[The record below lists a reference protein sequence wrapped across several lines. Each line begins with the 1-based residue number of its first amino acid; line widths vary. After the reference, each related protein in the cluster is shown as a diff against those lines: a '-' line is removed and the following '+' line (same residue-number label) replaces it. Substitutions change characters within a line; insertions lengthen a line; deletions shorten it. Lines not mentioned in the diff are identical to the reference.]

1 MKPFHHVVVN
11 TALANMTTSYLWFAL
26 TFWVY
31 LETRNVAVSAVIG
44 AGYMG
49 FVSVFSLVFGTIV
62 DHNRKKKVMVMAA
75 VATLLA
81 YLLACGVW
89 LVSDRSSL
97 VSLSSPAFW
106 LFAVI
111 ILAGSVVEQMRNIAL
126 STTVTL
132 LVPEGERDRANG
144 LVGMVQ
150 GLAFFVTSV
159 FSGLSI
165 GFLGMGPTLWIA
177 TGLTALAF
185 LHLLPIRIPE
195 DRIVTAAEAQEAI
208 AAEAGAGEAGA
219 GTGQAGATEAGAG
232 SGGAGTRQAGAGTAP
247 PGATGAGPAADGV
260 AGGRDAEAGAGGTG
274 AGAAGPGGAEPGA
287 ASPGAIE
294 ASAAG
299 ASAAAQ
305 VSPAAQASPAA
316 PLAPTSPAGHRKVSK
331 MDLAGSIRTI
341 RAIPGLT
348 ALILFACFNNFVG
361 GTFMALMDPYGLEL
375 FSPQV
380 WGIVLGVTSLGF
392 VVGGGVVARTGLGGN
407 PVRTLLLLNLLVAG
421 IGMTFTLR
429 EWWWLFAVGMFVF
442 MALMPAAE
450 AAEQT
455 ILQRVVPFHRQGR
468 VFGLAQS
475 VETAASPVSAFFV
488 GIIAQQTVIPWVD
501 SPAGREALGWL
512 LGAGNARGMALMF
525 VGAGLVMLV
534 VVLLAFLTPQYRG
547 LSAYY
552 GSTRQDLTGAGGSAG
567 AGAEAGAGATPEAGV
582 GTVPKAGVGTSPEAG
597 AGAKTGSGA
606 DASAPSGSTATEPHG
621 PTGRSPGPRTG

>member
-1 MKPFHHVVVN
+1 MKPFHHVVAN

-49 FVSVFSLVFGTIV
+49 LVSVFSLVFGMIV
-62 DHNRKKKVMVMAA
+62 DHNRKKRVMLLAA
-75 VATLLA
+75 VITLLA

-89 LVSDRSSL
+89 LVSDHGAL
-97 VSLSSPAFW
+97 VSLTSPSFW
-106 LFAVI
+106 LFAMI
-111 ILAGSVVEQMRNIAL
+111 ILGGSVVEQMRNIAL

-132 LVPEGERDRANG
+132 LVPEGERDKANG

-150 GLAFFVTSV
+150 GLAFFITSV

-165 GFLGMGPTLWIA
+165 GYLGMGPTLGIA
-177 TGLTALAF
+177 TALTAVALI
-185 LHLLPIRIPE
+185 HLLPIRIPE
-195 DRIVTAAEAQEAI
+195 ERIVTAAEVQEAI
-208 AAEAGAGEAGA
+208 AAEAGGEEGMGEDTGAGA
-219 GTGQAGATEAGAG
+219 EGH
-232 SGGAGTRQAGAGTAP
+232 AGAGTAV
-247 PGATGAGPAADGV
+247 GTGADTGASAAGRTEASAAV
-260 AGGRDAEAGAGGTG
+260 GGGAEAGSPEDGSAGAIGG
-274 AGAAGPGGAEPGA
+274 AGAAALGERAA
-287 ASPGAIE
+287 ASAEGTAALGEAETAAGRKGAMGE
-294 ASAAG
+294 SASAVPVPAPLT
-299 ASAAAQ
+299 ASEAT
-305 VSPAAQASPAA
+305 AA
-316 PLAPTSPAGHRKVSK
+316 PLPGPAAAPGRVSK
-331 MDLAGSIRTI
+331 LDLAGSIRTI

-348 ALILFACFNNFVG
+348 ALILFACFNNFIG

-375 FSPQV
+375 FSPQL

-392 VVGGGVVARTGLGGN
+392 VVGGGIVARTGLGAN
-407 PVRTLLLLNLLVAG
+407 PVRTLLFVNLLVAG
-421 IGMTFTLR
+421 IGMGFTIR

-450 AAEQT
+450 ASEQT

-501 SPAGREALGWL
+501 SEAGREALGWL
-512 LGAGNARGMALMF
+512 LGEGSARGMALMF
-525 VGAGLVMLV
+525 MGAGLIMLL
-534 VVLLAFLTPQYRG
+534 VVLLAFVSPQYRG

-552 GSTRQDLTGAGGSAG
+552 GSTRQDLTEAGAQGERVAEAGGGAG
-567 AGAEAGAGATPEAGV
+567 AGAQPGTGAESAPEAGL
-582 GTVPKAGVGTSPEAG
+582 GGEPGRGHGVDR
-597 AGAKTGSGA
+597 SG
-606 DASAPSGSTATEPHG
+606 
-621 PTGRSPGPRTG
+621 

>member
-1 MKPFHHVVVN
+1 M
-11 TALANMTTSYLWFAL
+11 L
-26 TFWVY
+26 
-31 LETRNVAVSAVIG
+31 
-44 AGYMG
+44 

-89 LVSDRSSL
+89 LVSDRSAL

-219 GTGQAGATEAGAG
+219 GEAGAREAGAGTGQAGATEAGAG
-232 SGGAGTRQAGAGTAP
+232 SGGADAREAGAGTAP
-247 PGATGAGPAADGV
+247 PGATGAGPAEGGA
-260 AGGRDAEAGAGGTG
+260 AGRDAEAGAGGTG
-274 AGAAGPGGAEPGA
+274 AGAAGPGA

-547 LSAYY
+547 LSTYY

-567 AGAEAGAGATPEAGV
+567 AGAEAGV
-582 GTVPKAGVGTSPEAG
+582 GTVPKAGVGTAPEAG
-597 AGAKTGSGA
+597 AGAKTISGA